1 MRVEK
6 HSEQKEERIRIL
18 EELLDGYRA
27 LGDGPRERTS
37 QTAIL
42 FELGM
47 LQHDLG
53 DYAVA
58 RHLLQQTLEM
68 AEATA
73 DKIGVAATLAQLGTV
88 AEPEGRLEESFIL
101 WAQSSAMLEELGSP
115 DLQLALDSL
124 DEASEKLGEERCH
137 EMFEDAGLP

>member
-37 QTAIL
+37 QIGIL

-47 LQHDLG
+47 LQHDVA

-73 DKIGVAATLAQLGTV
+73 DKIGVAATLAQLATV
-88 AEPEGRLEESFIL
+88 AEPEGRLEESVIL
-101 WAQSSAMLEELGSP
+101 WAQAAAMLEELGSP

-124 DEASEKLGEERCH
+124 DEERCH
-137 EMFEDAGLP
+137 EIFEDAGLP